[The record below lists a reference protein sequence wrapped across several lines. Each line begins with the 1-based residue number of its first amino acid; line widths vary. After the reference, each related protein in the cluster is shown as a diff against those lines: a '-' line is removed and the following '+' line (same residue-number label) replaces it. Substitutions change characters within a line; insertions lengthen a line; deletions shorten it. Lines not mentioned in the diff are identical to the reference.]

1 MNWYIRT
8 ICVET
13 SSWFISKRQVKTARL
28 IRSICL
34 RSMNGIIVGSDKAHL
49 LDFPALDENVKMWK
63 IQKLRKI
70 SIDFF
75 LKLWTVFFN
84 FRQNT
89 TNRPIRFFPSN
100 IVERI
105 CRAFYSSSETKV
117 ADTNEHF
124 KTSEIPQMII
134 IILILTWCSFI
145 IIDALLKCGLMIS
158 NLAHSNIGLSFS
170 SQPLVLQ
177 WSVALGCLHSLLSKH
192 YFFSHSFAEFPIQTR
207 NQTTTTT
214 TINTMLMWVW
224 YLNSNR
230 EK

>member
-49 LDFPALDENVKMWK
+49 LDFPLLMRMWKCENVENPK
-63 IQKLRKI
+63 IAKNFNR
-70 SIDFF
+70 FF
-75 LKLWTVFFN
+75 FTVFFN

-158 NLAHSNIGLSFS
+158 NLAHSNVGLSFS

-207 NQTTTTT
+207 NQTTTT
-214 TINTMLMWVW
+214 INTMLMWVW